1 MNTYEGYFEHLI
13 KELMHL
19 KTTGKLTPEAV
30 RKLLLKT
37 NNSKE
42 TFLHILACRHGVGD
56 RVIES
61 VLKNIE
67 PEGMDVL
74 KETKDADGKTLSDLV
89 EDLCSY
95 EMVAILRP
103 LDQGASPV
111 DVDGPEELP

>member
-19 KTTGKLTPEAV
+19 MTTGKLTPEAV

-42 TFLHILACRHGVGD
+42 TFLHILACRHGVGH
-56 RVIES
+56 RVITS

-67 PEGMDVL
+67 PEVMDVIL
-74 KETKDADGKTLSDLV
+74 AIFSYFSYFLV
-89 EDLCSY
+89 ERNNRFSWSQSNK
-95 EMVAILRP
+95 P
-103 LDQGASPV
+103 
-111 DVDGPEELP
+111 